1 MRIIPAIDIL
11 DGKCVRL
18 TRGDYATRKVYH
30 EDPLDAAR
38 AFQDHG
44 LNYLH
49 LVDLDGARSSHIVNY
64 RVLERLT
71 AQTSLQIDFGG
82 GLKTD
87 ADVRIAFECGASQV
101 TGGSIALKN
110 PALFESWLDR
120 YGPGRIILGADADA
134 GKIAVNGWQESSD
147 QDLVPFVNGYRLRGI
162 RYVVCTDISK
172 DGMLEGPS
180 LELYKTLLRE
190 TQTEAGTPGI
200 ALIASG
206 GVRNLDDLHALQE
219 AGCEGAI
226 IGKALYEGTL
236 TLNELEKYIASNP
249 QP

>member
-18 TRGDYATRKVYH
+18 TRGNYDTRKVYH
-30 EDPLDAAR
+30 EDPLEAAKT
-38 AFQDHG
+38 FEEHG
-44 LNYLH
+44 VEYLH

-64 RVLERLT
+64 RVLERLAAET
-71 AQTSLQIDFGG
+71 NLQIDFGG

-110 PALFESWLDR
+110 PALFESWIDR
-120 YGPGRIILGADADA
+120 YGPDRIILGADAQD
-134 GKIAVNGWQESSD
+134 GKIAVNGWLENSD
-147 QDLVPFVNGYRLRGI
+147 QDLVPFVNGYKERGI

-172 DGMLEGPS
+172 DGMLQGPS
-180 LELYKTLLRE
+180 LELYDTLLRATHSDE
-190 TQTEAGTPGI
+190 GTPGI

-206 GVRNLDDLHALQE
+206 GVRNLNDLSAL
-219 AGCEGAI
+219 AKVGCEGAI

-236 TLNELEKYIASNP
+236 TLKELETYIQSNRP
-249 QP
+249 S